1 MRVVGQKFATFGKS
15 STSPVVPPLVH
26 EPVVATVRSRMERS
40 RSSVCRFALLGVLC
54 LAGGLLL
61 GRWWPAVP
69 HEHVWT
75 GPPPT
80 RQVVTQVPSFADVV
94 QKIGPGV
101 VTVRARLPQP
111 EANDKLA
118 NNPVSAAKDTR
129 NPLTSQSAFAAEA
142 GLRTGSGFVVNTRGL
157 CVTSRH
163 VIAGAVSIEVI
174 LPTLPSCRA
183 DLVGEDGATDLALL
197 RLVDPPAGLQALELG
212 NSEQLRAGDW
222 IVAVGNPFG
231 FSQTVTAG
239 VVSFVGRH
247 LPHTDL
253 RVTNDFLQISV
264 PVNPGSSGCPVVNL
278 HGEVVGVMTQAATN
292 AQGISFAVPSRT
304 LKWALEEMEK
314 QPDGRVRR
322 GYLGIEFASHMCVDR
337 KGAACEG
344 ALIVSV
350 VEGEPAHRAGL
361 RRGDVV
367 LSVDGQKI
375 ADAKNLHECIV
386 RGDPGSRIAVELL
399 RDGRVLD
406 PIVAVLGEVGGPKT
420 VTSAN

>member
-1 MRVVGQKFATFGKS
+1 
-15 STSPVVPPLVH
+15 
-26 EPVVATVRSRMERS
+26 MERS
-40 RSSVCRFALLGVLC
+40 RTSACRFALLGVGC
-54 LAGGLLL
+54 LAAGLAL
-61 GRWWPAVP
+61 GRLLPSTP
-69 HEHVWT
+69 SEPVWT

-80 RQVVTQVPSFADVV
+80 RQVVAQVTSFADVV

-111 EANDKLA
+111 DANEKTPA
-118 NNPVSAAKDTR
+118 NPVASAKDAR

-142 GLRTGSGFVVNTRGL
+142 GLRTGSGFVVNARGL

-163 VIAGAVSIEVI
+163 VIAGAMSIDVI
-174 LPTLPSCRA
+174 LPVGRSCRA
-183 DLVGEDGATDLALL
+183 ELVGEDGATDIALL
-197 RLVDPPAGLQALELG
+197 RLVDPPAGLHALELG
-212 NSEQLRAGDW
+212 SSEQLRAGDW

-278 HGEVVGVMTQAATN
+278 QGEVVGVMTQAATN

-304 LKWALEEMEK
+304 LKWTLEEMER

-322 GYLGIEFASHMCVDR
+322 GYLGIEFASHTGVDA
-337 KGAACEG
+337 KGTACEG
-344 ALIVSV
+344 ALIVAV

-367 LSVDGQKI
+367 LRVDGQKI
-375 ADAKNLHECIV
+375 VDAKNLHECIV

-399 RDGRVLD
+399 RDGRVHD

-420 VTSAN
+420 VPSAN